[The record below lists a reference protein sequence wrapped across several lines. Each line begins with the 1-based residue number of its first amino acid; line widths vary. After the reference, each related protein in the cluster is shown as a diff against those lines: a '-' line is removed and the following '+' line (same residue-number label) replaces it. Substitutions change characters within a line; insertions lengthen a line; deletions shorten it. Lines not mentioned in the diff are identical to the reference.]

1 MSGNDNKK
9 WLNEYEA
16 FLSAEDAVVPR
27 EATDK
32 VFSQMQELINPSAWM
47 VFFKVLAI
55 HLTVGFLSLSVCH
68 QFGMNPFGTESSLDD
83 WFMAMWGHSTC
94 MIACGTL
101 FLSAS
106 ILTAGYFLSVE
117 EVKALKRT
125 ELLQALSLGSI
136 SLAFFAIFGAE
147 LAVTFAGLWL
157 LGALV
162 GGFVATEAVWKLKRI

>member
-1 MSGNDNKK
+1 MSDEK
-9 WLNEYEA
+9 WLNEYET
-16 FLSAEDAVVPR
+16 FLNSDEASVPK
-27 EATDK
+27 EATEK
-32 VFSQMQELINPSAWM
+32 VFSRMQELINPSAWT
-47 VFFKVLAI
+47 VFFKILAI

-83 WFMAMWGHSTC
+83 WFMSMWGHSTC

-125 ELLQALSLGSI
+125 EFVQSFSLGTI
-136 SLAFFAIFGAE
+136 SLALFAIFGAE

-162 GGFVATEAVWKLKRI
+162 GGYAATQATWFLKTRAA